1 MYNKEVIVRLQND
14 SKYFKHLK
22 PQQQQFVAE
31 YCLNGFSAPD
41 AAKAVGA
48 KGAGRFMG
56 SDVVNEA
63 IREFMSF
70 ILADRADKL
79 ENKIVDVLWRRA
91 FYDPMDFIDQ
101 DGQPRFNIDNY
112 KEVLGADVVVIE
124 NIKKN
129 VHFKEPDLE
138 WYEVTLADRTRALK
152 ELSNYIG
159 LAREESGAASNFI
172 VNLNLNED
180 DKKEAKTYQI
190 KEYKDIVNE

>member
-1 MYNKEVIVRLQND
+1 MYNKEAIVKLQND
-14 SKYFKHLK
+14 SKYFKRLK

-31 YCLNGFSAPD
+31 YCLNGFSASD

-48 KGAGRFMG
+48 RGAGRFMG

-70 ILADRADKL
+70 VLADRADKL

-91 FYDPMDFIDQ
+91 FYDPMDFIDE

-159 LAREESGAASNFI
+159 LAREESGAASSFI